1 MDDIFGDIFGNM
13 FHGSHGESRGFG
25 SNGTYEHFT
34 GNGGGFHSGFGG
46 SGFHS
51 GNGFGG
57 FHQQDFPQKGSDV
70 KASINVTFDEAAFGA
85 DKRISLSG
93 PDGSSGAP
101 QTLQIHIPAGIDTGK
116 SIRLKGKGMPGTGGG
131 EPGDLLL
138 KVTVGTRPG
147 YERKG
152 SDVYTTISIPY
163 TTAVFGGEATVPTL
177 YGNVICKI
185 REGMQ
190 SGSKIRLRGKGI
202 VSMKNPSVRG
212 DQYVT
217 IQIQVPQNLNYS
229 AKEKM
234 LYDTHAFRGYIKEA
248 VRKFD
253 SENRS
258 EEVEETLQAIEDQK
272 EYEREAH
279 LEIVQSEAGISIRD
293 RKKILALFREVIRDI
308 YRDIHEILY
317 FNEVLDVN
325 EINSLKDEMD
335 EQLLFTIFNG
345 RQELLNVYG
354 LVDIDDSEGATS
366 VLKISVVGGNDED
379 VATESI
385 EYVNGEAEYNLEQ
398 TSYMPVVKDSLD
410 DGNKEAVKEAVNEF
424 VLRIMDDCETM
435 GYSEERRAEED
446 WDADAADILENR

>member
-1 MDDIFGDIFGNM
+1 MAVKRDYYDVLGIDRNADEKTIKKAYRKLAKKYHPDTNAGNPDAADKFKEVNEAYDILSDPKKKKMYDQFGHAAFEAGADPGADAGAGGFGGFQSGGNGSYQEFHFNGENMDDIFGDIFGNM
-13 FHGSHGESRGFG
+13 FHGSHG
-25 SNGTYEHFT
+25 
-34 GNGGGFHSGFGG
+34 GGFHSGFGG

-51 GNGFGG
+51 GSGFGG

-85 DKRISLSG
+85 DKRISLSS

-101 QTLQIHIPAGIDTGK
+101 QTLQVHIPAGIDTGK

-229 AKEKM
+229 AKEK
-234 LYDTHAFRGYIKEA
+234 LHEYAKACGLE
-248 VRKFD
+248 
-253 SENRS
+253 RS
-258 EEVEETLQAIEDQK
+258 
-272 EYEREAH
+272 
-279 LEIVQSEAGISIRD
+279 
-293 RKKILALFREVIRDI
+293 
-308 YRDIHEILY
+308 
-317 FNEVLDVN
+317 N
-325 EINSLKDEMD
+325 
-335 EQLLFTIFNG
+335 
-345 RQELLNVYG
+345 
-354 LVDIDDSEGATS
+354 ATGS
-366 VLKISVVGGNDED
+366 H
-379 VATESI
+379 VA
-385 EYVNGEAEYNLEQ
+385 
-398 TSYMPVVKDSLD
+398 
-410 DGNKEAVKEAVNEF
+410 
-424 VLRIMDDCETM
+424 
-435 GYSEERRAEED
+435 
-446 WDADAADILENR
+446 

>member
-1 MDDIFGDIFGNM
+1 MAKRDYYDVLGVGRNADAKEIKRAYRKLAKKYHPDMNPGDKNAEQKFKEITEAYNILSDDEKKKLYDQYGFAAFEEGAGAGGAYGGGQGFHGQGGFGSGFGGFGQGGSGYHEYHFENGNMGDMGDIFGDIFGNM
-13 FHGSHGESRGFG
+13 FHGGHSTGHGFG
-25 SNGTYEHFT
+25 GNSTYEHFT
-34 GNGGGFHSGFGG
+34 GNGGGFHGGFGG

-51 GNGFGG
+51 GGGFGG

-85 DKRISLSG
+85 DKRISLSS

-101 QTLQIHIPAGIDTGK
+101 QTLQVHIPAGIDTGK

-217 IQIQVPQNLNYS
+217 IQIQVPQNLNYT
-229 AKEKM
+229 AKEK
-234 LYDTHAFRGYIKEA
+234 LHEYAKACGLE
-248 VRKFD
+248 
-253 SENRS
+253 RS
-258 EEVEETLQAIEDQK
+258 
-272 EYEREAH
+272 
-279 LEIVQSEAGISIRD
+279 
-293 RKKILALFREVIRDI
+293 
-308 YRDIHEILY
+308 
-317 FNEVLDVN
+317 N
-325 EINSLKDEMD
+325 
-335 EQLLFTIFNG
+335 
-345 RQELLNVYG
+345 
-354 LVDIDDSEGATS
+354 ATGS
-366 VLKISVVGGNDED
+366 H
-379 VATESI
+379 VA
-385 EYVNGEAEYNLEQ
+385 
-398 TSYMPVVKDSLD
+398 
-410 DGNKEAVKEAVNEF
+410 
-424 VLRIMDDCETM
+424 
-435 GYSEERRAEED
+435 
-446 WDADAADILENR
+446 

>member
-1 MDDIFGDIFGNM
+1 MAEAKRDYYEILGVSRDADDATLKKAYRALAKKYHPDMNPGDAEAEKKFKEASEAYAVLSDADKRRQYDQFGHAAFEGGAGGAGGYGGFDFNGADFGDIFGDIFGNM
-13 FHGSHGESRGFG
+13 FHGSHG
-25 SNGTYEHFT
+25 
-34 GNGGGFHSGFGG
+34 GGFHSGFGG

-51 GNGFGG
+51 GSGFGG

-85 DKRISLSG
+85 DKRISLSST
-93 PDGSSGAP
+93 DGSSGAP
-101 QTLQIHIPAGIDTGK
+101 QTLQVHIPAGIDTGK

-217 IQIQVPQNLNYS
+217 IQIQVPQNLNYT
-229 AKEKM
+229 AKEK
-234 LYDTHAFRGYIKEA
+234 LHEYAKACGLE
-248 VRKFD
+248 
-253 SENRS
+253 RS
-258 EEVEETLQAIEDQK
+258 
-272 EYEREAH
+272 
-279 LEIVQSEAGISIRD
+279 
-293 RKKILALFREVIRDI
+293 
-308 YRDIHEILY
+308 
-317 FNEVLDVN
+317 N
-325 EINSLKDEMD
+325 
-335 EQLLFTIFNG
+335 
-345 RQELLNVYG
+345 
-354 LVDIDDSEGATS
+354 ATGS
-366 VLKISVVGGNDED
+366 H
-379 VATESI
+379 VA
-385 EYVNGEAEYNLEQ
+385 
-398 TSYMPVVKDSLD
+398 
-410 DGNKEAVKEAVNEF
+410 
-424 VLRIMDDCETM
+424 
-435 GYSEERRAEED
+435 
-446 WDADAADILENR
+446 